1 MATLNFEYILSLGRI
16 PLPLPITQIDGVK
29 CSVYL
34 ENVSIMSSS
43 DPPIVRLRIC
53 PENSM
58 PTTRLCENQKEF
70 EEMINTLKN
79 LRFDKIQNRFI
90 DGGKFEPQTLEFY
103 KCIESPTIKMSEE
116 CCVCLE
122 PTCGEIY
129 SCNHPICM
137 QCLSQLKTR
146 KCPMCRQHIFTEEE
160 MEEFDD

>member
-16 PLPLPITQIDGVK
+16 TLPLPITKIDGVK
-29 CSVYL
+29 CSAYL
-34 ENVSIMSSS
+34 ENVSLMASTN
-43 DPPIVRLRIC
+43 PPIVRLRVC

-58 PTTRLCENQKEF
+58 TTTRLCENQKEF
-70 EEMINTLKN
+70 EELIEILKN
-79 LRFDKIQNRFI
+79 FRFDKIQNRFI
-90 DGGKFEPQTLEFY
+90 DGTKFEPQPLEFY

-122 PTCGEIY
+122 PTSGEIY

-146 KCPMCRQHIFTEEE
+146 KCPMCRQHIFTKEE
-160 MEEFDD
+160 MEEFD